1 MEDIFAF
8 VITFAANTAVLICPL
23 PIAILAKSISPLS
36 ILIFAISISPVPILI
51 FAISIAPPALMCA
64 FVIELSALIFAK
76 SIAAEEFIFAFV
88 IAPDCILAVDILLAA
103 ISFSPTAFCCITT
116 ELIEFA
122 AI

>member
-1 MEDIFAF
+1 M
-8 VITFAANTAVLICPL
+8 ICPL

-36 ILIFAISISPVPILI
+36 IAIFAISISPVPILI
-51 FAISIAPPALMCA
+51 FAISIAPLALISA
-64 FVIELSALIFAK
+64 FVICPFEFIFAK
-76 SIAAEEFIFAFV
+76 SIVSVADIFAFV
-88 IAPDCILAVDILLAA
+88 IAPDCILALDILPAA